1 MRLNRYLIII
11 LLSVAIQTGLIAG
24 TTGKIVGRVI
34 DAETGEP
41 LIGLNVIVENTSL
54 GAACDIDGY
63 YYILN
68 VHPGTYSMRFMMI
81 GYRNTIV
88 NNVQVSSDH
97 TTTIDGQV
105 SQIVLDAEAVI
116 VVAQRAIIEM
126 DRTST
131 VSVVSG
137 EQIAMMPVET
147 VSDILNLQAGV
158 VDGHFRGG
166 RLKEVVY
173 QIDGVSINDSYTGE
187 AALDIETDI
196 IKELKVISGTFN
208 AEYGQAQSGIV
219 DIITKERNP
228 TFTGRVSFVSGDY
241 VSTRKDIFWNIDDIS
256 PRDYLDYSLFLSGP
270 VGEKSGYLFSYRHV
284 ENDGF
289 IYGKNVFLPVD
300 SLSFGNNSYV
310 PMAYNNRSTLFG
322 KMSIALTNHDKLAFS
337 ISYQTRKQNRDYE
350 IYDHLF
356 RYNPLGQSAS
366 NEQTLIGIASWSHIF
381 SEKSFITIRAAINKK
396 DFNQYLYKDSLDSRY
411 AADWRLRLRGNF
423 AFYSGGTDN
432 SYFTRSSNVKL
443 LKGDFTSQITRQQLI
458 KTGFDIKQHNL
469 TLYDVKLKK
478 NAETNWE
485 VRIPPPNSADNQQY
499 ERAPLEMAAYMQT
512 KWEYDSFI
520 LNLGLRYD
528 YFISNGEIIEDLT
541 RPRTSSLKPAKP
553 IHQFSPRIGIA
564 YPITD
569 KGVLHVSYG
578 HFFQIPE
585 FEFLYTNPSRTVNPE
600 EGLASVFNYPFG
612 NADLQ
617 PQKTVGYEIGLQ
629 QQIGEMVLLDVTAY
643 YKDIRNL
650 LGTEINTVAVGEEHS
665 SIQYGRYVNRDYG
678 QVKGLTVMLERRLF
692 QGIGASID
700 YTYQVAR
707 GNASDPKDILLDLQ
721 SDPPVE
727 SEKQLVPLD
736 WDQTHSLNGQI
747 NYQTPIGLIL
757 TVVGKLGSG
766 MPYTPS
772 TAKITSIFENSDK
785 KPSKM
790 TIDFYA
796 SQDFKIGPAKLNL
809 YLKIYNIFDRLNEK
823 DVYDDSGRATYT
835 KELNEP
841 GQVQGLN
848 TKEEYF
854 NRPDWYGPPRL
865 ILIGIST
872 KF

>member
-1 MRLNRYLIII
+1 MHFNRYLIII
-11 LLSVAIQTGLIAG
+11 LLSVTIQTGLIAG
-24 TTGKIVGRVI
+24 TTGKIVGRVT

-41 LIGLNVIVENTSL
+41 LIGLNVIIENTSL
-54 GAACDIDGY
+54 GAACDVDGY
-63 YYILN
+63 YYVLN
-68 VHPGTYSMRFMMI
+68 VPPGTYSVKLMMI
-81 GYRNTIV
+81 GYRETIV
-88 NNVQVSSDH
+88 TNVQVSSDR
-97 TTTIDGQV
+97 TTTVDAQI

-116 VVAQRAIIEM
+116 VVAQRSIIEM

-131 VSVVSG
+131 ESSVSG
-137 EQIAMMPVET
+137 EQIDMMPVET
-147 VSDILNLQAGV
+147 IDDILNLQAGV

-173 QIDGVSINDSYTGE
+173 QIDGVPINDSYTGE

-228 TFTGRVSFVSGDY
+228 TLTGRVSFVSGDY
-241 VSTRKDIFWNIDDIS
+241 VSTRKDIFWNINDLN

-270 VGEKSGYLFSYRHV
+270 VGEKSGYLFSYRRV
-284 ENDGF
+284 ADNGF

-300 SLSFGNNSYV
+300 SISFGDNSYI
-310 PMAYNNRSTLFG
+310 PMGYNNRATFFG
-322 KMSIALTNHDKLAFS
+322 KMTIALTNYDKLSLS
-337 ISYQTRKQNRDYE
+337 ISHQTRGQNRDYG

-356 RYNPLGQSAS
+356 RYNPLGQGAS
-366 NEQTLIGIASWSHIF
+366 DEQTLIGIASWSHIF
-381 SEKSFITIRAAINKK
+381 SDKSFINIRAAINKK
-396 DFNQYLYKDSLDSRY
+396 DYEQYLYKDSLDSRY

-423 AFYSGGTDN
+423 SFYTGGTDN
-432 SYFTRSSNVKL
+432 SYFTRSGIVKT
-443 LKGDFTSQITRQQLI
+443 LKGDFTSQITRYQLI

-469 TLYDVKLKK
+469 TLYDVELKK
-478 NAETNWE
+478 NSETNWE
-485 VRIPPPNSADNQQY
+485 VQIPPSNSADNQQY
-499 ERAPLEMAAYMQT
+499 KRSPLEMAAYIQT

-528 YFISNGEIIEDLT
+528 YFNSNGEIIEDLT
-541 RPRTSSLKPAKP
+541 RPRTSPLKPAKP
-553 IHQFSPRIGIA
+553 IHQLSPRIGIA

-629 QQIGEMVLLDVTAY
+629 QQVGETIALDITAY

-650 LGTEINTVAVGEEHS
+650 LGTEINAIAIGEEHS

-678 QVKGLTVMLERRLF
+678 QVKGLTLMLERKLF

-707 GNASDPKDILLDLQ
+707 GNASDPRDILLDLQ

-747 NYQTPIGLIL
+747 NFQTPTGLTFTL
-757 TVVGKLGSG
+757 VGKIGSG
-766 MPYTPS
+766 MPYTPT
-772 TAKITSIFENSDK
+772 TAKITSIFENSDQ
-785 KPSKM
+785 KPFKM
-790 TIDFYA
+790 TFDLYT
-796 SQDFKIGPAKLNL
+796 SKDFKIGSTFISL

-823 DVYDDSGRATYT
+823 DVYGDSGRATYT
-835 KELNEP
+835 KDLNEP
-841 GQVQGLN
+841 GEVQGLN

-854 NRPDWYGPPRL
+854 NRPDWYGPPRR
-865 ILIGIST
+865 ILFGISS

>member
-1 MRLNRYLIII
+1 MRFNRYLIII
-11 LLSVAIQTGLIAG
+11 LLSATIQTGLIAG
-24 TTGKIVGRVI
+24 TTGKIVGRVT
-34 DAETGEP
+34 DAETEEP
-41 LIGLNVIVENTSL
+41 LIGLNVIIENTSL

-68 VHPGTYSMRFMMI
+68 VPPGTYSIKFMMI
-81 GYRNTIV
+81 GYRETIV
-88 NNVQVSSDH
+88 TNVQVSSDR
-97 TTTIDGQV
+97 TTTIDGQI

-116 VVAQRAIIEM
+116 VVAQRPIIEM

-131 VSVVSG
+131 ESSVSG
-137 EQIAMMPVET
+137 EQIEMMPVET
-147 VSDILNLQAGV
+147 VDDILNLQAGV
-158 VDGHFRGG
+158 IDGHFRGG

-173 QIDGVSINDSYTGE
+173 QIDGVPINDSYNGE

-228 TFTGRVSFVSGDY
+228 TLTGRVSFVSGDY
-241 VSTRKDIFWNIDDIS
+241 VSTRNDIFWNINDIS
-256 PRDYLDYSLFLSGP
+256 LRDYLDYSLFLSGP
-270 VGEKSGYLFSYRHV
+270 IGAKSGYLFSYKHV
-284 ENDGF
+284 EDDGF

-300 SLSFGNNSYV
+300 STAFGDSIYI
-310 PMAYNNRSTLFG
+310 PMGYNNRSTLFG
-322 KMSIALTNHDKLAFS
+322 KMTIALTNHDKLAFS
-337 ISYQTRKQNRDYE
+337 ISHQVRDQNRDYG

-356 RYNPLGQSAS
+356 RYNPLGQGAS
-366 NEQTLIGIASWSHIF
+366 HEQTLIGIASWSHIF
-381 SEKSFITIRAAINKK
+381 SEKSFINIRAAINKK
-396 DFNQYLYKDSLDSRY
+396 EFEQYLYKDSLDSRY
-411 AADWRLRLRGNF
+411 AVDWRLRTRGNF
-423 AFYSGGTDN
+423 SFYDGGTDN
-432 SYFTRSSNVKL
+432 SYFTRSGTVKS
-443 LKGDFTSQITRQQLI
+443 LKGDFTSQITRHQLI
-458 KTGFDIKQHNL
+458 KTGFDFKQHNL
-469 TLYDVKLKK
+469 TLYDVELKK
-478 NAETNWE
+478 NSETNLVVE
-485 VRIPPPNSADNQQY
+485 IPPANSADNQQY
-499 ERAPLEMAAYMQT
+499 KRSPLEMAAYMQT

-520 LNLGLRYD
+520 LNFGLRYD
-528 YFISNGEIIEDLT
+528 YFDSNGEIIEDLT
-541 RPRTSSLKPAKP
+541 RPRTSALKQAKP
-553 IHQFSPRIGIA
+553 VHQLSPRIGIA

-629 QQIGEMVLLDVTAY
+629 QQIGEMVALDVTAY

-650 LGTEINTVAVGEEHS
+650 LGTEINTIAVGEEHS

-678 QVKGLTVMLERRLF
+678 QVKGLTLMLERRLF
-692 QGIGASID
+692 RGIAASID

-707 GNASDPKDILLDLQ
+707 GNASDPRDILLDLQ

-747 NYQTPIGLIL
+747 NFQTPIGLTL

-790 TIDFYA
+790 TFDLFA
-796 SQDFKIGPAKLNL
+796 TKDFKVGPAALNL
-809 YLKIYNIFDRLNEK
+809 FLKIYNMFDQLNEK
-823 DVYDDSGRATYT
+823 DVYSDSGRASYT
-835 KELNEP
+835 QELNEP
-841 GQVQGLN
+841 GEVQGLN

-854 NRPDWYGPPRL
+854 KRPDWYGPPRR

>member
-11 LLSVAIQTGLIAG
+11 ILSVTIQTGLIAG
-24 TTGKIVGRVI
+24 TTGKIVGRVT
-34 DAETGEP
+34 DAESGEP

-54 GAACDIDGY
+54 GAACDMEGY

-68 VHPGTYSMRFMMI
+68 VHPGTYSIRFMMI
-81 GYRNTIV
+81 GYRETIV
-88 NNVQVSSDH
+88 NNVQVTSDH
-97 TTTIDGQV
+97 TTTVDGQIGQV
-105 SQIVLDAEAVI
+105 VLDAEAVI
-116 VVAQRAIIEM
+116 VIAQRPLIEM

-131 VSVVSG
+131 ESSVSG
-137 EQIAMMPVET
+137 EQIKMMPVET
-147 VSDILNLQAGV
+147 VNDILNLQAGV

-166 RLKEVVY
+166 RSREVVY
-173 QIDGVSINDSYTGE
+173 QIDGIPINDSYTGE

-228 TFTGRVSFVSGDY
+228 TLTGSVSLTSGDY

-256 PRDYLDYSLFLSGP
+256 LHDYLDYSLFLSGP
-270 VGEKSGYLFSYRHV
+270 AGAKSGYLFSYKRV
-284 ENDGF
+284 KDDGF

-300 SLSFGNNSYV
+300 SIAFGDNSYI
-310 PMAYNNRSTLFG
+310 PMRYNNRSTLFG
-322 KMSIALTNHDKLAFS
+322 KISIALTNHDKLAFS
-337 ISYQTRKQNRDYE
+337 ISYQARDQNE
-350 IYDHLF
+350 GVYDHLF
-356 RYNPLGQSAS
+356 RYNPLGQGAIH
-366 NEQTLIGIASWSHIF
+366 EQTLLGIAGWSHIF
-381 SEKSFITIRAAINKK
+381 SEKSFINIRAAINEKNYK
-396 DFNQYLYKDSLDSRY
+396 QYLYEDSLDTRY
-411 AADWRLRLRGNF
+411 AVDWRYDNVGNF
-423 AFYSGGTDN
+423 SFYTGGTDN
-432 SYFTRSSNVKL
+432 SYFTRSGRAISL
-443 LKGDFTSQITRQQLI
+443 IGDFTSQITRHQAI

-485 VRIPPPNSADNQQY
+485 VEIPPANSADNQQY
-499 ERAPLEMAAYMQT
+499 ERTPLEMAVYLQT

-528 YFISNGEIIEDLT
+528 YFDSNGEIIEDLT
-541 RPRTSSLKPAKP
+541 RPRTSTLKQAKP
-553 IHQFSPRIGIA
+553 INQLSPRIGIA

-585 FEFLYTNPSRTVNPE
+585 FEFIYTNPSRTVNPE
-600 EGLASVFNYPFG
+600 DGLASVFNYPFG
-612 NADLQ
+612 NASLQ

-629 QQIGEMVLLDVTAY
+629 QQLGETVALDVTAY

-650 LGTEINTVAVGEEHS
+650 LGTEINTIAVGEEHS
-665 SIQYGRYVNRDYG
+665 SIQYGRYINRDYG
-678 QVKGLTVMLERRLF
+678 QVKGLTLSFEQRLSN
-692 QGIGASID
+692 GLAASID
-700 YTYQVAR
+700 YTYQVAK

-727 SEKQLVPLD
+727 SEKQLVSLD

-747 NYQTPIGLIL
+747 NFQAPVGLNLTLIGKI
-757 TVVGKLGSG
+757 GSG

-772 TAKITSIFENSDK
+772 TAKITSIFENSDT

-790 TIDFYA
+790 TFDLFA
-796 SQDFKIGPAKLNL
+796 QQDFKVGPVELNL
-809 YLKIYNIFDRLNEK
+809 FLKIYNLFDRLNES
-823 DVYDDSGRATYT
+823 DVYSDSGRATYT
-835 KELNEP
+835 KDLNDP
-841 GQVQGLN
+841 GEVQGLN
-848 TKEEYF
+848 TKEEFF
-854 NRPDWYGPPRL
+854 NRPDWYGSPRR

>member
-11 LLSVAIQTGLIAG
+11 ILSVTIQTGLIAG
-24 TTGKIVGRVI
+24 TTGKIVGRVT
-34 DAETGEP
+34 DVETGEP

-54 GAACDIDGY
+54 GAACDMEGY

-68 VHPGTYSMRFMMI
+68 VHPGTYSIRFMMI
-81 GYRNTIV
+81 GYRETIV
-88 NNVQVSSDH
+88 NNVQVTSDH
-97 TTTIDGQV
+97 TTTVDGQIG
-105 SQIVLDAEAVI
+105 QIVLDAEAVI
-116 VVAQRAIIEM
+116 VVAQRPLIEM

-131 VSVVSG
+131 ESAVSG
-137 EQIAMMPVET
+137 EQIKMMPVET
-147 VSDILNLQAGV
+147 VNDILNLQAGV

-166 RLKEVVY
+166 RSKEVVY
-173 QIDGVSINDSYTGE
+173 QIDGVPINDSYTGE

-228 TFTGRVSFVSGDY
+228 TLTGSVSLTSGDY

-256 PRDYLDYSLFLSGP
+256 LRDYLDYSLFLSGP
-270 VGEKSGYLFSYRHV
+270 AGAKSGYLFSYKRV
-284 ENDGF
+284 EDDGF

-300 SLSFGNNSYV
+300 SVAFGDNSYI
-310 PMAYNNRSTLFG
+310 PMRYNNRSTLFG
-322 KMSIALTNHDKLAFS
+322 KISIALTNHDKLAFS
-337 ISYQTRKQNRDYE
+337 VSYQTRDQNE
-350 IYDHLF
+350 GVYDHLF
-356 RYNPLGQSAS
+356 RYNPLGQGAVH
-366 NEQTLIGIASWSHIF
+366 EQTLLGIASWSHIF
-381 SEKSFITIRAAINKK
+381 SEKSFINIRAAINEK
-396 DFNQYLYKDSLDSRY
+396 DFKQYLYEDSLDSRY
-411 AADWRLRLRGNF
+411 ASDWRLRTRGNF
-423 AFYSGGTDN
+423 SFYTGGTDN
-432 SYFTRSSNVKL
+432 SYFTRSGIVKSL
-443 LKGDFTSQITRQQLI
+443 IGDFTSQITRHQAI

-469 TLYDVKLKK
+469 NLYDVKLKK

-485 VRIPPPNSADNQQY
+485 VEIPPANSADNQQY
-499 ERAPLEMAAYMQT
+499 ERTPLEMAAYMQT

-528 YFISNGEIIEDLT
+528 YFDSNGEIIEDLT
-541 RPRTSSLKPAKP
+541 RPRTSPLKPAKP
-553 IHQFSPRIGIA
+553 IHQLSPRIGIA

-629 QQIGEMVLLDVTAY
+629 QQLGEMVALDVTAY

-650 LGTEINTVAVGEEHS
+650 LGTEINTIAVGEEHS
-665 SIQYGRYVNRDYG
+665 SIQYGRYINRDYG
-678 QVKGLTVMLERRLF
+678 QVKGLTLSLEQRLSN
-692 QGIGASID
+692 GLAASID
-700 YTYQVAR
+700 YTYQVAK

-727 SEKQLVPLD
+727 SEKQLVSLD

-747 NYQTPIGLIL
+747 NFQTPVGLNFTLIGKI
-757 TVVGKLGSG
+757 GSG

-772 TAKITSIFENSDK
+772 TAKITSIFENSDT

-790 TIDFYA
+790 TFDLFA
-796 SQDFKIGPAKLNL
+796 QQDFKVGPVELNL
-809 YLKIYNIFDRLNEK
+809 FLKIYNLFDRLNET
-823 DVYDDSGRATYT
+823 DVYSDSGRATYT
-835 KELNEP
+835 KDLNDP
-841 GQVQGLN
+841 GEVQGLN
-848 TKEEYF
+848 TKEEFF
-854 NRPDWYGPPRL
+854 NRPDWYGSPRR
-865 ILIGIST
+865 ILIGISS

>member
-1 MRLNRYLIII
+1 MRFNRYLIII
-11 LLSVAIQTGLIAG
+11 LLSATIQTGLIAG
-24 TTGKIVGRVI
+24 TTGKIVGQVT

-41 LIGLNVIVENTSL
+41 LIGLNVIIENTSL

-68 VHPGTYSMRFMMI
+68 VHPGTYSIKFMMI
-81 GYRNTIV
+81 GYRETIV
-88 NNVQVSSDH
+88 TNVQVSSDR

-105 SQIVLDAEAVI
+105 SQIVLDAEAI
-116 VVAQRAIIEM
+116 TVVAQRPIIEM

-131 VSVVSG
+131 ESAVSG
-137 EQIAMMPVET
+137 EQIEVMPVET
-147 VSDILNLQAGV
+147 VDDILNLQAGV

-173 QIDGVSINDSYTGE
+173 QIDGVPINDSYNGE

-228 TFTGRVSFVSGDY
+228 TLTGRVSFGSGDY
-241 VSTRKDIFWNIDDIS
+241 VSNRKDIFWNIDNIS
-256 PRDYLDYSLFLSGP
+256 LRDYLDYSLFLSGP
-270 VGEKSGYLFSYRHV
+270 IGEKSGYLFSYKRV
-284 ENDGF
+284 EDDGY
-289 IYGKNVFLPVD
+289 IYGKNVYLPVD
-300 SLSFGNNSYV
+300 SIAFGENSYI
-310 PMAYNNRSTLFG
+310 PMGYNNRSTLFG
-322 KMSIALTNHDKLAFS
+322 KISIALTNHDKLAFS
-337 ISYQTRKQNRDYE
+337 VSHQTRDQNRDYG

-356 RYNPLGQSAS
+356 RYNPLGQGAS
-366 NEQTLIGIASWSHIF
+366 HEQTLIGIASWSHIF
-381 SEKSFITIRAAINKK
+381 SEKSFINIRAAINNK
-396 DFNQYLYKDSLDSRY
+396 DYEQYLYKDSLDSRY
-411 AADWRLRLRGNF
+411 AVDWRLRLKGNF
-423 AFYSGGTDN
+423 SFYTGGTDN
-432 SYFTRSSNVKL
+432 SYFTRSSNVKSV
-443 LKGDFTSQITRQQLI
+443 KGDFTSQITRHQLI
-458 KTGFDIKQHNL
+458 KTGFDFKQHTL

-478 NAETNWE
+478 NSETNFE
-485 VRIPPPNSADNQQY
+485 VEIPPANSADNQQY
-499 ERAPLEMAAYMQT
+499 ERLPLEMAAYIQT

-528 YFISNGEIIEDLT
+528 YFDSNGEIIEDLT

-553 IHQFSPRIGIA
+553 IHQLSPRIGIA

-617 PQKTVGYEIGLQ
+617 PQQTVGYEIGLQ
-629 QQIGEMVLLDVTAY
+629 QQIGEMIALDVTAY

-650 LGTEINTVAVGEEHS
+650 LGTEINTIAVGEEHS
-665 SIQYGRYVNRDYG
+665 SVQYGRYVNRDYG

-692 QGIGASID
+692 GGIAASID

-707 GNASDPKDILLDLQ
+707 GNASDPRAILLDLQ

-727 SEKQLVPLD
+727 SEKQLVPLN

-747 NYQTPIGLIL
+747 NYQTPIGLTL

-790 TIDFYA
+790 TIDLFA
-796 SQDFKIGPAKLNL
+796 TKDFKFGPAQLNL
-809 YLKIYNIFDRLNEK
+809 YLKIYNMFDRLNEK
-823 DVYDDSGRATYT
+823 DVYSDSGRATYT
-835 KELNEP
+835 QELNEP
-841 GQVQGLN
+841 GAVEGLN

-854 NRPDWYGPPRL
+854 NRPDWYGPPRR

>member
-11 LLSVAIQTGLIAG
+11 ILSVTIQTGLIAG
-24 TTGKIVGRVI
+24 TTGKIVGRVT
-34 DAETGEP
+34 DVETGEP

-54 GAACDIDGY
+54 GAACDMEGY

-68 VHPGTYSMRFMMI
+68 VHPGTYSIRFMMI
-81 GYRNTIV
+81 GYRETIV
-88 NNVQVSSDH
+88 NNVQVTSDH
-97 TTTIDGQV
+97 TTTVDGQIG
-105 SQIVLDAEAVI
+105 QIVLDAEAVI
-116 VVAQRAIIEM
+116 VVAQRPLIEM

-131 VSVVSG
+131 ESAVSG
-137 EQIAMMPVET
+137 EQIKMMPVET
-147 VSDILNLQAGV
+147 VNDILNLQAGV

-166 RLKEVVY
+166 RSKEVVY
-173 QIDGVSINDSYTGE
+173 QIDGVPINDSYTGE

-228 TFTGRVSFVSGDY
+228 TLTGSVSLTSGDY

-256 PRDYLDYSLFLSGP
+256 LRDYLDYSLFLSGP
-270 VGEKSGYLFSYRHV
+270 AGAKSGYLFSYKRV
-284 ENDGF
+284 EDDGF

-300 SLSFGNNSYV
+300 SVAFGDNSYI
-310 PMAYNNRSTLFG
+310 PMRYNNRSTLFG
-322 KMSIALTNHDKLAFS
+322 KISIALTNHDKLAFS
-337 ISYQTRKQNRDYE
+337 VSYQTRDQNE
-350 IYDHLF
+350 GVYDHLF
-356 RYNPLGQSAS
+356 RYNPLGQGAVH
-366 NEQTLIGIASWSHIF
+366 EQTLLGIASWSHIF
-381 SEKSFITIRAAINKK
+381 SEKSFINIRAAINEK
-396 DFNQYLYKDSLDSRY
+396 DFKQYLYEDSLDSRY
-411 AADWRLRLRGNF
+411 ASDWRLRTRGNF
-423 AFYSGGTDN
+423 SFYTGGTDN
-432 SYFTRSSNVKL
+432 SYFTRSGIVKSL
-443 LKGDFTSQITRQQLI
+443 IGDFTSQITRHQAI

-469 TLYDVKLKK
+469 NLYDVKLKK

-485 VRIPPPNSADNQQY
+485 VEIPPANSADNQQY
-499 ERAPLEMAAYMQT
+499 EQTPLEMAAYMQT

-528 YFISNGEIIEDLT
+528 YFDSNGEIIEDLT
-541 RPRTSSLKPAKP
+541 RPRTSPLKPAKP
-553 IHQFSPRIGIA
+553 IHQLSPRIGIA

-629 QQIGEMVLLDVTAY
+629 QQLGEMVALDVTAY

-650 LGTEINTVAVGEEHS
+650 LGTEINTIAVGEEHS
-665 SIQYGRYVNRDYG
+665 SIQYGRYINRDYG
-678 QVKGLTVMLERRLF
+678 QVKGLTLSLEQRLSN
-692 QGIGASID
+692 GLAASID
-700 YTYQVAR
+700 YTYQVAK

-727 SEKQLVPLD
+727 SEKQLVSLD

-747 NYQTPIGLIL
+747 NFQTPVGLNFTLIGKI
-757 TVVGKLGSG
+757 GSG

-772 TAKITSIFENSDK
+772 TAKITSIFENSDT

-790 TIDFYA
+790 TFDLFA
-796 SQDFKIGPAKLNL
+796 QQDFKVGPVELNL
-809 YLKIYNIFDRLNEK
+809 FLKIYNLFDRLNET
-823 DVYDDSGRATYT
+823 DVYSDSGRATYT
-835 KELNEP
+835 KDLNDP
-841 GQVQGLN
+841 GEVQGLN
-848 TKEEYF
+848 TKEEFF
-854 NRPDWYGPPRL
+854 NRPDWYGSPRR
-865 ILIGIST
+865 ILIGISS

>member
-1 MRLNRYLIII
+1 MRCTRYLIII
-11 LLSVAIQTGLIAG
+11 FLSVTIQTGLIAG
-24 TTGKIVGRVI
+24 TTGKIVGRVT
-34 DAETGEP
+34 DAETKEP
-41 LIGLNVIVENTSL
+41 LIGLNVIIENTSL

-68 VHPGTYSMRFMMI
+68 VPPGTYSIKFMMI
-81 GYRNTIV
+81 GYRETIV
-88 NNVQVSSDH
+88 TNVQVSSDR
-97 TTTIDGQV
+97 TTTIDGQI

-116 VVAQRAIIEM
+116 VVAQRPIIEM

-131 VSVVSG
+131 ESSISG
-137 EQIAMMPVET
+137 EQIEMMPVET
-147 VSDILNLQAGV
+147 VDDILNLQAGV

-173 QIDGVSINDSYTGE
+173 QIDGVPINDAYNGE

-228 TFTGRVSFVSGDY
+228 TLTGRVSFVSGDY
-241 VSTRKDIFWNIDDIS
+241 VSSRKDIFWNINDIS

-270 VGEKSGYLFSYRHV
+270 IGSKSGYLFSYKHV
-284 ENDGF
+284 EDDGY
-289 IYGKNVFLPVD
+289 IYGKNVYLPVD
-300 SLSFGNNSYV
+300 STAFGDSSYI
-310 PMAYNNRSTLFG
+310 PMGYNNRSTLFG
-322 KMSIALTNHDKLAFS
+322 KMTIALTNHDKLAFS
-337 ISYQTRKQNRDYE
+337 ISYQVRDQNRDYG

-356 RYNPLGQSAS
+356 RYNPFGQGAS
-366 NEQTLIGIASWSHIF
+366 HEQTLIGIASWSHIF
-381 SEKSFITIRAAINKK
+381 SEKSFINIRAAIIKK
-396 DFNQYLYKDSLDSRY
+396 DYEQYLYKDSLDSRY
-411 AADWRLRLRGNF
+411 AVDWRLRTRGNF
-423 AFYSGGTDN
+423 SFYTGGTDN
-432 SYFTRSSNVKL
+432 SYFARSGNVKSI
-443 LKGDFTSQITRQQLI
+443 KGDFTSQINRHQLI
-458 KTGFDIKQHNL
+458 KTGFDFRQHNL
-469 TLYDVKLKK
+469 TLYDVELKK
-478 NAETNWE
+478 NSETNLE
-485 VRIPPPNSADNQQY
+485 VQIPPANSADNQQY
-499 ERAPLEMAAYMQT
+499 KRSPLEMAAYMQT

-528 YFISNGEIIEDLT
+528 YFDSNGEIIEDLT
-541 RPRTSSLKPAKP
+541 RPRTSPLKPTKP
-553 IHQFSPRIGIA
+553 IHQLSPRIGIA

-569 KGVLHVSYG
+569 KGVLRVSYG

-629 QQIGEMVLLDVTAY
+629 QQIGETVALDITAY

-650 LGTEINTVAVGEEHS
+650 LGTEINTIAVGEVHS

-678 QVKGLTVMLERRLF
+678 QVKGLTLMLERRLF
-692 QGIGASID
+692 RGIAASID

-707 GNASDPKDILLDLQ
+707 GNASDPRDILLDLQ

-747 NYQTPIGLIL
+747 NYQTPIGLTL

-790 TIDFYA
+790 TFDLFA
-796 SQDFKIGPAKLNL
+796 TKDFKVGPIELNL
-809 YLKIYNIFDRLNEK
+809 FLKIYNMFDRLNEK
-823 DVYDDSGRATYT
+823 DVYSDSGRASYT
-835 KELNEP
+835 QELEDP
-841 GQVQGLN
+841 GEVQGLN

-854 NRPDWYGPPRL
+854 NRPDWYGPPRR